1 MKIFSTDKQESRR
14 TLWFRLIYNIL
25 PPIRGTGSWLRFL
38 SGDWH
43 EAHVSMKLNLKT
55 RNYVGTIFGGAM
67 FSGSDPIY
75 MIQLFNILGKDYI
88 VWDKSAHIRFLRP
101 GTGKIRA
108 HFLIKPEEVE
118 EIKEAVREHKEVDR
132 TFVATWINEK
142 NKAVCRIEKTIYIA
156 DKKHYKEKKQ
166 RRVSKVEKTP
176 T

>member
-1 MKIFSTDKQESRR
+1 
-14 TLWFRLIYNIL
+14 
-25 PPIRGTGSWLRFL
+25 
-38 SGDWH
+38 
-43 EAHVSMKLNLKT
+43 
-55 RNYVGTIFGGAM
+55 M

-108 HFLIKPEEVE
+108 HFLIKPEEVA
-118 EIKEAVREHKEVDR
+118 EIKAAVREHKEVDR

-142 NKAVCRIEKTIYIA
+142 NKAVRRIEKTIYIA

-166 RRVSKVEKTP
+166 RRVSKVEKT
-176 T
+176 TT